1 MQPSPAMFVTKKLWH
16 HKNMRKY
23 WLIKTRV
30 RNDRESVCLFF
41 FPHFRIHNE
50 VADKMGPAGSAPL
63 GVNMRFNVLK
73 LLPLANFSVII

>member
-1 MQPSPAMFVTKKLWH
+1 MFVTKKLWH

-41 FPHFRIHNE
+41 FLISEFTMKWLVKWEQLVQPH
-50 VADKMGPAGSAPL
+50 L
-63 GVNMRFNVLK
+63 G
-73 LLPLANFSVII
+73 